1 MRIRFSTLNL
11 DEQEAIHHAALQVLE
26 RVGVRVHNLQLLGI
40 LNQADA
46 SIGSSNETVCFP
58 QQMVSEALTAAPKRW
73 DLMDQLGN
81 RLPLPA
87 PEPRFVARLLLPQI
101 LDHGER
107 QPRPPSTQDIVDH
120 CRLANALPEAHI
132 VYKTDCAC
140 IDVPDELTYLTTIA
154 TVFKNTTKHCLAN
167 PINPD
172 ATRYWV
178 EMSEAASGRAI
189 DEHPGVLCGIPVTSP
204 LQIDSDSA
212 ESLIYL
218 ANKGAPVNCMTMPNA
233 GLSAPLTLAGSLVQ
247 HTAETLALITAV
259 QLINPGTP
267 VCFGGTPCITNMK
280 TGNIIMGSPALPLFS
295 NALATM
301 ARYYGLS
308 GYTVATYTDAV
319 VPEVQ
324 CGIEK
329 AFAALS
335 GMATYSDIGML
346 GGDLGAATVLSQD
359 QLLIDY
365 EIWEACSRVVKGI
378 AVDSTTLANEV
389 IERVGPGGLYLT
401 DVHTLSWL
409 RQREHFVGQLFNHIG
424 SRDAKDAML
433 EKAHTRA
440 QMILAQEPERPVS
453 TAVVEHID
461 AYVADESQRI

>member
-1 MRIRFSTLNL
+1 MRIRFSALNL
-11 DEQEAIHHAALQVLE
+11 DEQEAIHHAAVQVLE
-26 RVGVRVHNLQLLGI
+26 RVGVRVHNLQLLSI
-40 LNQADA
+40 LNKAGA

-58 QQMVSEALTAAPKRW
+58 QQMVGEALRAAPKRW
-73 DLMDQLGN
+73 DLMDQLGKP
-81 RLPLPA
+81 LPLPA
-87 PEPRFVARLLLPQI
+87 PEPRFVARLLLPRI

-140 IDVPDELTYLTTIA
+140 SDVPDKLTYLTTIA

-233 GLSAPLTLAGSLVQ
+233 GLSAPLTLAGTLVQ
-247 HTAETLALITAV
+247 HTAEILALITAV
-259 QLINPGTP
+259 QSINPGTP
-267 VCFGGTPCITNMK
+267 VCFGGTPCITDMK
-280 TGNIIMGSPALPLFS
+280 SGNIIMGSPALPLLS

-301 ARYYGLS
+301 ARYYDLPA
-308 GYTVATYTDAV
+308 YTVATYTDAV

-329 AFAALS
+329 AFATLS
-335 GMATYSDIGML
+335 GMASCSDIGML
-346 GGDLGAATVLSQD
+346 GGDLGAATILSQE
-359 QLLIDY
+359 QFLIDY

-409 RQREHFVGQLFNHIG
+409 RQKEHFVGQLFNHIG